1 MSKSKHSPMNRTRLI
16 LIVVL
21 AFAAFVGVITWQMS
35 SLRQNRVEV
44 CMAFQGRQNCASA
57 SGTTKEEAVRTA
69 TDAAC
74 TLIAAGVT
82 DTMACTRGNPVSVK
96 RLD

>member
-1 MSKSKHSPMNRTRLI
+1 
-16 LIVVL
+16 
-21 AFAAFVGVITWQMS
+21 MS

-44 CMAFQGRQNCASA
+44 CMAFQGLQKCSTAAGATR
-57 SGTTKEEAVRTA
+57 EEALRTA

-74 TLIAAGVT
+74 TLIAGGVT

-96 RLD
+96 WLD